1 MKSILAGAA
10 VVVTVTVLFAFLASR
25 NADFA
30 MPDLAQVARLLPMRS
45 QCEASIQDLV
55 QKKLIM
61 GIGRDGE
68 TTIDITV
75 DGRAWGHLPSAD
87 RSAMALAIYC
97 ARMPEAAQPM
107 LHPSNFASY
116 TDKRGTVTEI
126 PSALICLSELPR
138 SYRRWCVARGRQ

>member
-1 MKSILAGAA
+1 
-10 VVVTVTVLFAFLASR
+10 
-25 NADFA
+25 

-75 DGRAWGHLPSAD
+75 DGRAWGHALSLPTTMFSPSFLTSG
-87 RSAMALAIYC
+87 RS
-97 ARMPEAAQPM
+97 
-107 LHPSNFASY
+107 
-116 TDKRGTVTEI
+116 
-126 PSALICLSELPR
+126 
-138 SYRRWCVARGRQ
+138 